1 MISDKEY
8 NNLWR
13 LREEI
18 SKDKNWAVD
27 VSEKDFIKGMS
38 LINPQSYGTKI
49 QNWIQE
55 KLGYTKV
62 NATESRGDIR
72 TIINKNYVEVKVSLL
87 TLVNSTLNMVQIRL
101 FHKVDYYLC
110 VAYDCKDMS
119 NFKKYIFVLTHDQ
132 MEKECEGANA
142 AHGTVSV
149 NQLNENVE
157 LRKSIEC
164 VKGNPDFERWCK
176 LYLVDS
182 YEEADNVFK

>member
-8 NNLWR
+8 QSIWFF
-13 LREEI
+13 REEI
-18 SKDKNWAVD
+18 NVNNTWGFDK
-27 VSEKDFIKGMS
+27 SEKEFIKGMS
-38 LINPQSYGTKI
+38 LINPQSYGARIEK
-49 QNWIQE
+49 WIKQM
-55 KLGYTKV
+55 LGYTKV
-62 NATESRGDIR
+62 LAKENRGDIR
-72 TIINKNYVEVKVSLL
+72 SVTNKNYIEVKASIL

-110 VAYDCKDMS
+110 VAYDCRDMS

-132 MEKECEGANA
+132 MEKECKGANA

-176 LYLVDS
+176 LYRVDS
-182 YEEADNVFK
+182 YKDADNVFK